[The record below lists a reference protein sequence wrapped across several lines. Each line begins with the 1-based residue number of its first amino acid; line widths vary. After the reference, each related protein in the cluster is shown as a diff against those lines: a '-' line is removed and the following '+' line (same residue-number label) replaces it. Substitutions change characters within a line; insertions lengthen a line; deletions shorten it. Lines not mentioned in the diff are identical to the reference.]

1 MLKNEIADIDLVDL
15 RNELDE
21 YIPKEVTPYINES
34 NTKVVKL
41 DYPVLQYPEKVK
53 SLNIGKARSF
63 EGILKGI
70 KGQYL
75 IFEDS
80 TVFNVRSNEG
90 NVVSLSAA
98 TK

>member
-1 MLKNEIADIDLVDL
+1 MLKNEIADIDLIDL
-15 RNELDE
+15 RDELAG
-21 YIPKEVTPYINES
+21 YIPEEVIPYFKESDTEVFE
-34 NTKVVKL
+34 L
-41 DYPVLQYPEKVK
+41 EYPVLQYPEKVK
-53 SLNIGKARSF
+53 SLNLSKTPIF

-90 NVVSLSAA
+90 NVISFYAV
-98 TK
+98 